1 MDLSILIRGSLN
13 GTVRPG
19 EFVVVRR
26 GKLNFKLRRGN
37 PIEKEEAKVF
47 KLPSP
52 EALSLLGDELEGTE
66 VFVRVKATG
75 TAREGSFAFI
85 IPPDEENDLE
95 IHRGETEEK
104 TRKKAQG
111 SKRVFNGALFKAI
124 DEETLAEIIEGSQ
137 ISQTAGSH

>member
-1 MDLSILIRGSLN
+1 MDLSMSIRGSLN

-37 PIEKEEAKVF
+37 PIKKENAEIF
-47 KLPSP
+47 KLSSP
-52 EALSLLGDELEGTE
+52 KVLGLLGDKLEGTE

-85 IPPDEENDLE
+85 IPPDEENGLE

-104 TRKKAQG
+104 ARKKAQG

-124 DEETLAEIIEGSQ
+124 DGETLAEIIE
-137 ISQTAGSH
+137 TAELP